1 MNQLLILAALAFPA
15 GALGILFKVAI
26 ACVIIWAI
34 YALLQ
39 WAGIAI
45 PRPIQIVFIALAC
58 ILVIYWL
65 FELFGVLS

>member
-1 MNQLLILAALAFPA
+1 MSLLIAAAALAFPG
-15 GALGILFKVAI
+15 GALGLLFKVAI

-39 WAGIAI
+39 WAGVTI
-45 PRPIQIVFIALAC
+45 PRPVQIIFIALAC

-65 FELFGVLS
+65 FELFGAIL

>member
-1 MNQLLILAALAFPA
+1 METILLAATLMA
-15 GALGILFKVAI
+15 GGLIALLLKVAI

-39 WAGIAI
+39 WAGITI
-45 PRPIQIVFIALAC
+45 PRPIQIILIALVC

-65 FELFGVLS
+65 FEIFGSLV

>member
-1 MNQLLILAALAFPA
+1 MNLFLFIAAMAFPA
-15 GALGILFKVAI
+15 GALGLLFKVAI

-39 WAGIAI
+39 WAGVTI

-65 FELFGVLS
+65 FELFGMLA